1 MNCIFYRPLEEVIRI
16 HEEKQVQ
23 FSQSLHFKQKNLE
36 NIPIKILLGN
46 PPVRLVESN
55 STMLGFSRNLFQP
68 EWNLIHA
75 FFQRRFFGE
84 KRSRSELKILTTFC
98 LFVFSLFSN
107 RKKHNNRG
115 SVCWMKGFRVFRCFL
130 KRSLSALY

>member
-68 EWNLIHA
+68 E
-75 FFQRRFFGE
+75 
-84 KRSRSELKILTTFC
+84 
-98 LFVFSLFSN
+98 
-107 RKKHNNRG
+107 
-115 SVCWMKGFRVFRCFL
+115 
-130 KRSLSALY
+130 